1 MEVTAFVSDTAVP
14 QLADAAEVMAAAQAL
29 PGMDAQVLVPNQRHA
44 ERALAAGATHL
55 AFVLSVSEKHNRN
68 NVRRAPIESVGE
80 YARIV
85 DMLPAGVSMRLNV
98 ATAFDCPFDGRIDPA
113 ITFELQIGS
122 TSCRK
127 EGVSTWRSRGWPYH
141 KKKKK

>member
-55 AFVLSVSEKHNRN
+55 AFVLSVSEQHNRN
-68 NVRRAPIESVGE
+68 NLRRAPIESVGE

-85 DMLPAGVSMRLNV
+85 DILPAFLSMRLNV
-98 ATAFDCPFDGRIDPA
+98 APAFACPFYCPIAPA
-113 ITFELQIGS
+113 LTFD
-122 TSCRK
+122 RK
-127 EGVSTWRSRGWPYH
+127 RVV
-141 KKKKK
+141 